1 MNITIVGGGS
11 FGTSIG
17 NQLANNS
24 LNKVTLFVRNNLQA
38 KEINELNTNKKYFP
52 NTRLNKFLVAS
63 TDVKTIEKAEIIC
76 LALPSKRIPKIIEE
90 LKGHV
95 DKNVLFV
102 NLSKGFYKDGV
113 TIVEYLQ
120 GVLDTDNV
128 VTMKGPTFASELIN
142 NAHSIFT
149 LGFNSKSQYA
159 IIKKIFTDTNIYI
172 DYTTDMRGVELL
184 SVLKNIYAIL
194 IGIVDAKYNSPNT
207 RFMILTK
214 AYSEMRILLKQLGG
228 REDTLFLSCGFGDL
242 GITSLNDLSRNR
254 TLGLLIGKGFYRN
267 ESKKNKVT
275 VILEGVKTIK
285 IINKLL
291 STGIK
296 KRLSLFTKLESFF
309 SNKETDFDIYFDL
322 LLDKKMKTILTYGTF
337 DLLHYGH
344 IEILRRS
351 KELGDRLVVGI
362 STDEFN
368 KVKGKKCKIS
378 YEKRKE
384 FLDAVGYVDLV
395 IPETDWNQKI
405 DDIKNNEIDVFVMGD
420 DWEGK
425 FDFLKKYCEVIYLP
439 RTTGISTT
447 KLKSIIDKND

>member
-1 MNITIVGGGS
+1 MNISIIGGGS

-17 NQLANNS
+17 NQLANNP
-24 LNKVTLFVRNNLQA
+24 LNKVILFVRNNEQA

-52 NTRLNKFLVAS
+52 NIRLNKFLLAS
-63 TDVKTIEKAEIIC
+63 TDVKIIEKADIIF
-76 LALPSKRIPKIIEE
+76 LALPSKRIPRIIEE
-90 LKGHV
+90 LKGHINK
-95 DKNVLFV
+95 DTLFV
-102 NLSKGFYKDGV
+102 NLSKGFYKGGI

-149 LGFNSKSQYA
+149 LGFKSKLQYTL
-159 IIKKIFTDTNIYI
+159 IKKIFTDTNIHV
-172 DYTTDMRGVELL
+172 DYTTDIRGVELL

-228 REDTLFLSCGFGDL
+228 REDTLFLSCGYGDL

-254 TLGLLIGKGFYRN
+254 TLGLLIGKGFYRSD
-267 ESKKNKVT
+267 SKTKKVS
-275 VILEGVKTIK
+275 VIVEGVKTIK
-285 IINKLL
+285 IINRLL
-291 STGIK
+291 NISIRE
-296 KRLSLFTKLESFF
+296 RLSLFTKLESFF
-309 SNKETDFDIYFDL
+309 SNKETDFDVYFDSL
-322 LLDKKMKTILTYGTF
+322 VDKKMKTILTYGTF

-368 KVKGKKCKIS
+368 KVKGKECKIS

-425 FDFLKKYCEVIYLP
+425 FDFLKEYCEVIYLP
-439 RTTGISTT
+439 RTVGISTT
-447 KLKSIIDKND
+447 KLKSIIDK